1 MWCRNLVKGGEKTV
15 QFVSENV
22 NYQSPALPG
31 EEIHLVELG
40 TEITGE
46 WAVLREQ
53 LLTTYAAGFSDKDI
67 RDLKQEAIRSQPEAV
82 GAASF
87 VRFRNVNRGVYKP
100 YYDRFHYMVDM
111 QVEIWDDLLQLCD
124 TPSPHHLESVIRH
137 LDELPPNQL
146 QVNESGSHGQGYN
159 CRQYAENQQHTPLLF
174 LVILTPLPYQA
185 SFTCSWFGGR
195 GHNWLTRDSTVKANL
210 TMTEQCSLLR
220 HGRYFSKLSST
231 L

>member
-1 MWCRNLVKGGEKTV
+1 MRNFLDTLTGRAWRVWCRNLLKGGEKTV

-22 NYQSPALPG
+22 NYQSPALPD

-53 LLTTYAAGFSDKDI
+53 LITTYAAGFSDKDI
-67 RDLKQEAIRSQPEAV
+67 RDLKQEAIRSRPEAV
-82 GAASF
+82 GATSF

-124 TPSPHHLESVIRH
+124 TRSPHHLESVIRH
-137 LDELPPNQL
+137 LDECETLGKEALQRLPSL
-146 QVNESGSHGQGYN
+146 I
-159 CRQYAENQQHTPLLF
+159 RQRREYDKKQQRRVLLIF
-174 LVILTPLPYQA
+174 VVLSAV
-185 SFTCSWFGGR
+185 
-195 GHNWLTRDSTVKANL
+195 V
-210 TMTEQCSLLR
+210 SLAVTAGFVYL
-220 HGRYFSKLSST
+220 
-231 L
+231 